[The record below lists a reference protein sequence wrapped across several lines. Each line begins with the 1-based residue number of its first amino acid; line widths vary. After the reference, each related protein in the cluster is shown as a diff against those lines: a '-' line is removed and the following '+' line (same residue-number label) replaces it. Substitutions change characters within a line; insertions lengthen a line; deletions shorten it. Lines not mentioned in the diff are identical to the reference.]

1 MEYLVIAA
9 FFAVGILAGGL
20 SAWLWRSAG
29 FAGMRARLDVA
40 ENESKN
46 REEREKT
53 RREEDRAVLGELRE
67 SLARREEEIR
77 ALQSDL
83 QEEIK
88 QHSAARTRAERL
100 PELET
105 RLERQAE
112 IVEEK
117 QNEIARLK
125 ALLAE
130 AGTQLEEERKNAAE
144 KIALLED
151 ARARL
156 TETFRSLSS
165 EALKS
170 NNESFLQLA
179 RENLSKMQ
187 ESARGELDLR
197 KKEVDGLID
206 PIRQMLDGM
215 KQNIQDVEKERTSAY
230 AGLREQVE
238 SLIKGQSS
246 LGAETAKLVRAL
258 RKPNVRGRWGEIQ
271 LQRVVEIAGMTE
283 HCDFTQQESVT
294 SADGRLRPDMTIR
307 LPNERRIVVDAK
319 APLEAYLDSVG
330 AETEQEKLKFLQTHA
345 RHVKD
350 HLRKLGEKA
359 YWDQFD
365 STPEFVVMFLPGE
378 SFFSAA
384 LEAEP
389 SLIEYGVEQRVILAT
404 PTTLI
409 ALLKA
414 VAYGW
419 NQERMAEHARQISE
433 LGTELYDRIG
443 TLSGHFS
450 KLGRHLDNAV
460 NFYNRSVVTLESNVL
475 TSADK
480 MKKLGIRSRKEPDLP
495 EMIER
500 TSREFKKKELLP
512 APETEAEDSR
522 SAECPEPTPPAAT
535 AVPAEIEDGAEP
547 ITGE

>member
-1 MEYLVIAA
+1 MEYLVITA
-9 FFAVGILAGGL
+9 FFAVGILAGGF

-29 FAGMRARLDVA
+29 FAEMRARLDVA

-53 RREEDRAVLGELRE
+53 RREEDRAVLGEFRE

-105 RLERQAE
+105 RLERQME

-125 ALLAE
+125 TLLAE
-130 AGTQLEEERKNAAE
+130 AGTQLEEERKSAAE

-151 ARARL
+151 AKARL
-156 TETFRSLSS
+156 SETFRTLSA

-179 RENLSKMQ
+179 RENLSKIQ
-187 ESARGELDLR
+187 ETAKGDLDLR
-197 KKEVDGLID
+197 KKEVDNLIE

-215 KQNIQDVEKERTSAY
+215 NQNIQGVEKERNSAY
-230 AGLREQVE
+230 AGLKEQVE
-238 SLIKGQSS
+238 SLLKGQKNLS
-246 LGAETAKLVRAL
+246 AETGKLVKAL

-283 HCDFTQQESVT
+283 HCDFTQQQSVST
-294 SADGRLRPDMTIR
+294 GDGRLRPDMMIR

-330 AETEQEKLKFLQTHA
+330 AESDREKAAFLQTHA

-384 LEAEP
+384 LEADP
-389 SLIEYGVEQRVILAT
+389 KLIEYGVDQRVILAT

-419 NQERMAEHARQISE
+419 SQEKMAEHARQISE

-443 TLSGHFS
+443 TLSEHFIR
-450 KLGRHLDNAV
+450 LGRHLDNSV
-460 NFYNRSVVTLESNVL
+460 TFYNKSVATLESNVL
-475 TSADK
+475 TSAKK
-480 MKKLGIRSRKEPDLP
+480 MKELGIRSKKEPDAL
-495 EMIER
+495 EVIER

-512 APETEAEDSR
+512 APQAEAEETR
-522 SAECPEPTPPAAT
+522 LPERLEPAP
-535 AVPAEIEDGAEP
+535 VPAEIEDGAEP